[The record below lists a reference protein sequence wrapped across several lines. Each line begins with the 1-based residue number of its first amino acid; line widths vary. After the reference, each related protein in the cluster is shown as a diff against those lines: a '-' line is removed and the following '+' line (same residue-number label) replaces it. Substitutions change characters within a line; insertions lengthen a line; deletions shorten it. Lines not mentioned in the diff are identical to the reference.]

1 MQHLGLKTVVG
12 VGILALGLLGMMAN
26 RVDWRLWTRSLS
38 YPDRPITSVDWY
50 QPRYP
55 VPGNPTP
62 PPWTVV
68 APMDAPGELSP
79 AVLKEVAA
87 SAETQ
92 NSMALLVLHRDRLV
106 FERYWQGYGRD
117 SPVNGMSMTKNL
129 LGLMVGVALAEG
141 HITSL
146 EDRVGDYLPEWAE
159 DPRGDITLADLLYMT
174 SGLRNDDRT
183 DSLSSD
189 LVKLYGGSNLRPLTL
204 SIPQA
209 QPPGQVYEYNNVNS
223 QLLAFALEA
232 ATGESFGDYLAS
244 RLWQPLGAEDSF
256 LWMDRPG
263 GSAKAF
269 CCFFATA
276 TDWLRV
282 GHMLL
287 RQGKVGDKSVIP
299 ADWINQIRQE
309 SPLEPTYGMHL
320 WIKARTPDYPN
331 VKSASSAPFL
341 DPEAFYLDGRHHQKV
356 YVLPSY
362 DLVIVRLGEEPPA
375 WDDSVIPNALIQ
387 DLARH
392 ASP

>member
-1 MQHLGLKTVVG
+1 MLG
-12 VGILALGLLGMMAN
+12 GLLGVVAS

-38 YPDRPITSVDWY
+38 YPERPITSVDWY

-55 VPGNPTP
+55 VPGNPAP

-68 APMDAPGELSP
+68 APMEAPGEISP
-79 AVLKEVAA
+79 AVFEEVAA
-87 SAETQ
+87 FAEAQ
-92 NSMALLVLHRDRLV
+92 NSTALLVLHRDRIL
-106 FERYWQGYGRD
+106 FERYWQGYGPED
-117 SPVNGMSMTKNL
+117 PVNGMSMTKNL
-129 LGLMVGVALAEG
+129 LGLMIGVALAEG

-146 EDRVGDYLPEWAE
+146 GDRVGDYLPEWAD
-159 DPRGDITLADLLYMT
+159 DPRGDITLEDLLYMQ

-183 DSLSSD
+183 DSLNSD
-189 LVKLYGGSNLRPLTL
+189 LVKLYGGSNLRRLAL

-209 QPPGQVYEYNNVNS
+209 QPPGQRYEYNNVNS
-223 QLLAFALEA
+223 QLLAFVLEA
-232 ATGESFGDYLAS
+232 ATGEAWGDYLS
-244 RLWQPLGAEDSF
+244 SHLWQPIGAEDSF

-276 TDWLRV
+276 EDWLRV
-282 GHMLL
+282 GHLL
-287 RQGKVGDKSVIP
+287 LHQGQIGGQSVIP
-299 ADWINQIRQE
+299 ADWIDQMRQE
-309 SPLEPTYGMHL
+309 SPLEPTYGLHL
-320 WIKARTPDYPN
+320 WIKARTPDYAN

-392 ASP
+392 ESP

>member
-1 MQHLGLKTVVG
+1 MQHLGLKTVAG
-12 VGILALGLLGMMAN
+12 VGILALGVLGVMAN
-26 RVDWRLWTRSLS
+26 RMDWRLWTRSLS

-55 VPGNPTP
+55 VPGNPAP
-62 PPWTVV
+62 PPWTVAV
-68 APMDAPGELSP
+68 PTDDPGELSP
-79 AVLKEVAA
+79 AVLEDIAA
-87 SAETQ
+87 FAEAQ

-106 FERYWQGYGRD
+106 FERYWQGQGPD

-146 EDRVGDYLPEWAE
+146 GDRVGDYLPEWAE

-189 LVKLYGGSNLRPLTL
+189 LVKLYGGSNLRQVTL

-209 QPPGQVYEYNNVNS
+209 QPPGQVYEYNNINS

-244 RLWQPLGAEDSF
+244 RLWQPLGAEDTF

-276 TDWLRV
+276 PDWLRV

-287 RQGKVGDKSVIP
+287 RQGKVGDKLVIP
-299 ADWINQIRQE
+299 ADWINQMRQE

-341 DPEAFYLDGRHHQKV
+341 DSKAFYLDGRHHQKV

-362 DLVIVRLGEEPPA
+362 DLVIVRLGEDPPA

-392 ASP
+392 ESP

>member
-1 MQHLGLKTVVG
+1 MQHLGLKTVAG
-12 VGILALGLLGMMAN
+12 VGILALGVLGVMAN
-26 RVDWRLWTRSLS
+26 RMDWRLWTRSLS

-55 VPGNPTP
+55 VPGNPAP
-62 PPWTVV
+62 PPWTVAV
-68 APMDAPGELSP
+68 PTDDPGELSP
-79 AVLKEVAA
+79 AVLEDIAA
-87 SAETQ
+87 FAEAQ

-106 FERYWQGYGRD
+106 FERYWQGQGPD

-146 EDRVGDYLPEWAE
+146 GDRVGDYLPEWAE
-159 DPRGDITLADLLYMT
+159 DPRGDITLAELLYMT

-189 LVKLYGGSNLRPLTL
+189 LVKLYGGSNLRQVTL

-244 RLWQPLGAEDSF
+244 RLWQPLEAEDTF

-276 TDWLRV
+276 PDWLRV

-287 RQGKVGDKSVIP
+287 RQGKVGDKLVIP
-299 ADWINQIRQE
+299 ADWINQMRQE

-341 DPEAFYLDGRHHQKV
+341 DSKAFYLDGRHHQKV

-362 DLVIVRLGEEPPA
+362 DLVIVRLGEDPPA

-392 ASP
+392 ESP

>member
-1 MQHLGLKTVVG
+1 
-12 VGILALGLLGMMAN
+12 
-26 RVDWRLWTRSLS
+26 
-38 YPDRPITSVDWY
+38 
-50 QPRYP
+50 
-55 VPGNPTP
+55 
-62 PPWTVV
+62 
-68 APMDAPGELSP
+68 
-79 AVLKEVAA
+79 
-87 SAETQ
+87 
-92 NSMALLVLHRDRLV
+92 MALLVLHRDRLV